1 MAFTHTLAFGAGVVV
16 GWAGRAALGSTREA
30 LVQGLVLTH
39 GAREKVK
46 RLVAEQAEWVEDMFA
61 EGRARYDAKRD
72 AVTLEHDV
80 PPRVVEVK
88 AKRGRRGHAA

>member
-1 MAFTHTLAFGAGVVV
+1 
-16 GWAGRAALGSTREA
+16 
-30 LVQGLVLTH
+30 VQALVLTH

-46 RLVAEQAEWVEDMFA
+46 RLVAEQSEWVEDMFA
-61 EGRARYDAKRD
+61 EGRARYEAKRD

-88 AKRGRRGHAA
+88 KRRGRAA